1 LNDRDVAASGKLDQS
16 LRTEL
21 QEAVNRLQLR
31 DLYSSISRSQRK
43 CDETSMKKLA
53 ELVASCGSSLQQ
65 QTSQLLSEI
74 DTLDDLRE
82 KLAVLQR
89 HLVVTKKE
97 IDTVC
102 TNQSRLRDNLERLK
116 EHPGSVVVRR
126 YLEDM
131 NRDEDTLIAARK
143 KIVELEDAEIALKKS
158 IAGAEAVVKE
168 TAYSLQQKC

>member
-1 LNDRDVAASGKLDQS
+1 
-16 LRTEL
+16 
-21 QEAVNRLQLR
+21 
-31 DLYSSISRSQRK
+31 
-43 CDETSMKKLA
+43 
-53 ELVASCGSSLQQ
+53 
-65 QTSQLLSEI
+65 
-74 DTLDDLRE
+74 
-82 KLAVLQR
+82 
-89 HLVVTKKE
+89 
-97 IDTVC
+97 
-102 TNQSRLRDNLERLK
+102 LERLK